1 MQWDSRTGFDTM
13 ATNSDEK
20 NANMASSQM
29 SQGTLPQWLRWA
41 ALLWLL
47 VWIPVYWR
55 TWGPEN
61 FLHLCDIAVILG
73 CIGLWSGSALLI
85 SSQAVGLL
93 VVSIVWAAGAAWEF
107 FLGRRLIAG
116 TEYLFDPSFPLWV
129 RLLSLFHIVLP
140 LLLLW
145 ALARTGYDRR
155 GWRLQSAIAFLAF
168 VASRFTPP
176 PENINYAFTDPFIHR
191 AWGPPAVHVVTSTL
205 FMIFVAYLPAHV
217 ILRRFFPP
225 RPH

>member
-1 MQWDSRTGFDTM
+1 M
-13 ATNSDEK
+13 AANAGEK
-20 NANMASSQM
+20 SGNMASSQA
-29 SQGTLPQWLRWA
+29 SQGTLPQWIRWA

-47 VWIPVYWR
+47 LWIPAYWR

-61 FLHLCDIAVILG
+61 FLHLCDVGVILG
-73 CIGLWSGSALLI
+73 CIGLWAGSALLI

-93 VVSIVWAAGAAWEF
+93 AVSIAWAAGAAWEF

-116 TEYLFDPSFPLWV
+116 TDYLFDPRFPLWV

-145 ALARTGYDRR
+145 ALGRTGYDRR
-155 GWRLQSAIAFLAF
+155 GWGLQSGIAFLAF

-176 PENINYAFTDPFIHR
+176 AENINYAFTDPFRHR
-191 AWGPPAVHVVTSTL
+191 SWGPPAVHVATSVL
-205 FMIFVAYLPAHV
+205 FMIFVAYLPAHLIFQRV
-217 ILRRFFPP
+217 FPP
-225 RPH
+225 PAVNR